1 MCVKREK
8 GVYMNENAIVEWLKD
23 RFPDR
28 PDIKSIST
36 DDNVV
41 FVDDLFSDAETEM
54 PIPIN
59 VDSFIGSSFAVL
71 GTSGFGKTMTVKA
84 IIDKLYCKVR
94 IPFSIFDIEGEYW
107 PLRIRHPEIRIMGNS
122 EPLHPEAARN
132 IARSVVE
139 TNTPIIF
146 DSSETDNDQ
155 YYIFMLNYLLAIR
168 DLARQHKLATSNPM
182 PHIIVVDEA
191 DLVIPRENRFG
202 TSDFAVGR
210 KLRASYRDISKRG
223 RKKGIVCVFAS
234 QRVTELDSTTIAQLS
249 FRLLHKVTGENDAK
263 RYCEWLPIK
272 HEEVEAKLKRMHK
285 GEVLY
290 NIDKVQLDTHGNPLL
305 PYYKVA
311 FLSWA
316 NVSKSTTLK
325 DVKKL
330 LGGEKN
336 GRIQARLGD
345 EKSSENHEELQES
358 EDKTNQL

>member
-1 MCVKREK
+1 MT
-8 GVYMNENAIVEWLKD
+8 ENQAIEWLKD
-23 RFPDR
+23 SFPDR
-28 PDIKSIST
+28 PGIKAIST
-36 DDNVV
+36 SEDTV
-41 FVDDLFSDAETEM
+41 FVDDLFTDATTEM

-84 IIDKLYCKVR
+84 IISKLYCKVH

-107 PLRIRHPEIRIMGNS
+107 PLRTHHPEIRIMGNS

-182 PHIIVVDEA
+182 PHILVFDEA

-210 KLRASYRDISKRG
+210 KLRALLRDVSKRG
-223 RKKGIVCVFAS
+223 RKKGICCLFAS
-234 QRVTELDSTTIAQLS
+234 QRVTELDSTTIAQLA

-263 RYCEWLPIK
+263 RYCEWLPINK
-272 HEEVEAKLKRMHK
+272 TDVEEKIKRMRK

-290 NIDKVQLDTHGNPLL
+290 NVDKVQLDAQGRVVI

-345 EKSSENHEELQES
+345 EKSSENGKELSES
-358 EDKTNQL
+358 EDKEQADALSV